1 MPESDAVS
9 RRRFLLGVGAGSAAM
24 GALALTHAILPAGPF
39 SLTDDRRRIVA
50 PQALPVNRSA
60 REARVTELASDPNWR
75 LTLRNG
81 SQVRELSLADLDALP
96 QQREVLPIACVEG
109 WTVDAAWQGVR
120 LADLLD
126 LVGAPTDATVR
137 MRSMQ
142 QRGAFAATT
151 MPPQYARDPKTLV
164 ALHVNGERL
173 DLDHGYPARVIAPGR
188 PGVLQTK
195 WLSAIEVV

>member
-1 MPESDAVS
+1 MTDPDAVS
-9 RRRFLLGVGAGSAAM
+9 RRRFLLGVGVGSATM
-24 GALALTHAILPAGPF
+24 GALALTHAVLPAGPF
-39 SLTDDRRRIVA
+39 SVTDDRRRIVA

-60 REARVTELASDPNWR
+60 REARVTELASDPEWR
-75 LTLRNG
+75 LTVRSG
-81 SQVRELSLADLDALP
+81 SRVRELPLAELDALP

-120 LADLLD
+120 LSDLLD
-126 LVGAPTDATVR
+126 LVEAPQDATVHLQ
-137 MRSMQ
+137 SMQ

-151 MPPQYARDPKTLV
+151 MPPQYTRDPKTLV

-173 DLDHGYPARVIAPGR
+173 DLDHGYPARIIAPGR

-195 WLSAIEVV
+195 WLTAIEVV